1 MGHDCCMEDRNPLDF
16 RLRGSRGAILGHLRR
31 GDATVAEIAAAV
43 ELTRN
48 GVRLHLARLE
58 REGLIERMGKARGVS
73 KSSSIYGLTAL
84 GRLVYSR
91 AYGVLLRGLVDELLD
106 RLPAPEAAA
115 LFAAVARRLVVG
127 RSDPGADFD
136 TRLLG
141 ALELLRELGGD
152 PVVTDAPGGAR
163 IAIEHCPLADLSAAH
178 PEICGFGRA
187 LVEEAIGA
195 PVESRCTRGD
205 RPRCCFELAP
215 LPH

>member
-1 MGHDCCMEDRNPLDF
+1 MSCSTAWPRPRRPRCSPPWRAAWP
-16 RLRGSRGAILGHLRR
+16 RG
-31 GDATVAEIAAAV
+31 
-43 ELTRN
+43 
-48 GVRLHLARLE
+48 
-58 REGLIERMGKARGVS
+58 K
-73 KSSSIYGLTAL
+73 
-84 GRLVYSR
+84 
-91 AYGVLLRGLVDELLD
+91 
-106 RLPAPEAAA
+106 
-115 LFAAVARRLVVG
+115 
-127 RSDPGADFD
+127 SDPGADLD

-163 IAIEHCPLADLSAAH
+163 IVLEHCPLADLSAAH

-215 LPH
+215 LRH